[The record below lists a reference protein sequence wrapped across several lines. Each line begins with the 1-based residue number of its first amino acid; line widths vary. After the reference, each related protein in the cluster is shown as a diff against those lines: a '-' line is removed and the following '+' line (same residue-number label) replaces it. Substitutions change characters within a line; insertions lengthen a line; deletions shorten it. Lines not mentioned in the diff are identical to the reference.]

1 MTGGR
6 ADGDDGG
13 EGDSERRPVLARSAA
28 GLAAASLEVSRLA
41 AAAASARATCAWIA
55 FA

>member
-13 EGDSERRPVLARSAA
+13 EGDSERRLVLARSAA
-28 GLAAASLEVSRLA
+28 GLAAASLA
-41 AAAASARATCAWIA
+41 AAAAWARATCAWIA